1 MRLLLAITELAFGGA
16 ENVVLD
22 LERGAL
28 EAGHEAAVAAATGP
42 LEMRASKFFRLPAI
56 ENSPVALARTGRRLA
71 GVTRAFAPD
80 LVHAHNPRM
89 AGLAAAAARVGPPA
103 RRPPVLATYHGVPP
117 EQARAGARVLRLTD
131 HVVCVSAR
139 LAEEL
144 AAHGVP
150 ERRVTVIPNGVSTPP
165 GLDAAERS
173 RLDSDLGL
181 DDEPLVTAVGRLVPQ
196 KAHHR
201 LVDAAAAVRTHVP
214 TARFL
219 IVGDGPLRS
228 ELEGRIRAAG
238 LEGAVTVTGP
248 RPDAR
253 QIIARSDVVAF
264 SSDWEGLSLVALEAL
279 AAGVPIVSTDVAG
292 TAELVRSGAGVTV
305 PRSAAALADALV
317 GMLRD
322 PGRRQ
327 EMGAEASR
335 LHRERFSTERMIE
348 SYLGLYRSLSVPDPL
363 VSP

>member
-1 MRLLLAITELAFGGA
+1 VRVLLAITELGLGGA

-28 EAGHEAAVAAATGP
+28 EAGHEAAVAAASGP
-42 LEMRASKFFRLPAI
+42 LEGRASTFFRLPAI
-56 ENSPVALARTGRRLA
+56 ERSPLALARTGRCLS

-89 AGLAAAAARVGPPA
+89 VGLAAAAARIARPV
-103 RRPPVLATYHGVPP
+103 RRPPVLATHHGVPP
-117 EQARAGARVLRLTD
+117 EEARAAARVLRVAD
-131 HVVCVSAR
+131 HVVCVSAHV
-139 LAEEL
+139 AEEL
-144 AAHGVP
+144 VAYGVP
-150 ERRVTVIPNGVSTPP
+150 EGRVTVIPNGVSAPP
-165 GLDAAERS
+165 VLGAADRS
-173 RLDSDLGL
+173 RLDSELGL
-181 DDEPLVTAVGRLVPQ
+181 DGEPLVTAVGRLVPQ

-201 LVDAAAAVRTHVP
+201 LVDAAAAVRTQIP

-228 ELEGRIRAAG
+228 ELESRIRAAG
-238 LEGAVTVTGP
+238 LNGTVTLTGP

-292 TAELVRSGAGVTV
+292 TAELRQSGASVTV
-305 PRSAAALADALV
+305 PRSAGALAAALVDL
-317 GMLRD
+317 LRD
-322 PGRRQ
+322 PARRQ
-327 EMGAEASR
+327 AMGAAAGR
-335 LHRERFSTERMIE
+335 IHRERFSTERMVE
-348 SYLGLYRSLSVPDPL
+348 DYLRLYAAL
-363 VSP
+363 VTGTH